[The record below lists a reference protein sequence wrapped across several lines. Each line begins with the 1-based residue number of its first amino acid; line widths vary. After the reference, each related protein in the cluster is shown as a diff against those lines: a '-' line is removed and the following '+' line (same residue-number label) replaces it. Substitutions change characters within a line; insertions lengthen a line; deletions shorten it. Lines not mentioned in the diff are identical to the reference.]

1 MRTARWITGIGLLPG
16 VLLGGAVAMALAW
29 RGRLPDRLPNQGGVG
44 DRPLVTTISVDT
56 LTVIL
61 IGVSLAVWIAG
72 LVAFFAAGWLPRTPR
87 HWLRAG
93 AQVAVAALTGAVVT
107 ILLMVLGAALD
118 AATAADVQISWAYF
132 ATIMAGSAA
141 AAVVS
146 GLVALLLAGRLPAQG
161 PGIGP
166 TTAGGTATAQTAR
179 PAAGD
184 GERLL
189 WWESRSLR
197 PVVWAAAALAISG
210 PLLAAVLVPLVGLPG
225 WAGLAPTV
233 TAPILLPFTRYRL
246 AIDARGVRLAF
257 GLYRWRL
264 PLTAIAS
271 AEEARLDASEWL
283 TRGILRGATDPS
295 LPLLPGRVLTLR
307 LTDGTRRLVT
317 CRNVPT
323 AVDTVNTLR
332 ARVAAG

>member
-1 MRTARWITGIGLLPG
+1 MRTARWIAGIGLLPG
-16 VLLGGAVAMALAW
+16 VLLGCAVAMTLAW

-44 DRPLVTTISVDT
+44 DQPLVTTISVDMLAT
-56 LTVIL
+56 IL

-72 LVAFFAAGWLPRTPR
+72 LAGFLAAGWLPRTPR

-93 AQVAVAALTGAVVT
+93 AQVVVAALTGAVVT

-118 AATAADVQISWAYF
+118 AATAADVRISWAYF
-132 ATIMAGSAA
+132 AAIMAGSAA
-141 AAVVS
+141 AAAAA
-146 GLVALLLAGRLPAQG
+146 GLVALLLAGQVPAQRPGTG
-161 PGIGP
+161 PA
-166 TTAGGTATAQTAR
+166 TAGDTATARTAQ
-179 PAAGD
+179 AAGD

-197 PVVWAAAALAISG
+197 PVVWAAAALAIAG
-210 PLLAAVLVPLVGLPG
+210 PLLAALLVPLVGLPG

-233 TAPILLPFTRYRL
+233 VAPILLLFSRYRL
-246 AIDARGVRLAF
+246 AIDAREVRFAF

-264 PLTAIAS
+264 PLTAISS
-271 AEEARLDASEWL
+271 AEEARLDASVWL
-283 TRGILRGATDPS
+283 ARGMLRGATDPS
-295 LPLLPGRVLTLR
+295 LPLLPGRVLALR

-317 CRNVPT
+317 CRDVPT